1 MVIQCFLL
9 FFLVVDLTDARSILQ
24 ANRLVLLQKSKTN
37 QPPLFGG
44 DIVLTPLQKKVIRRQ
59 DLLQSNPSA
68 HLRAIAKEGKFF
80 KRWNNNTA
88 VYEISSAFNADEQKI
103 IRNALSDLSRRTC
116 FKIYERREK
125 PDAVDYVKI
134 DKNSGCYSAV
144 GRVGGEQ
151 PISLGLG
158 CVHDHI
164 VKHEFMHSLGIGH
177 EHQRPDRDVFLTIMK
192 ENVWSGFEYA
202 FNRYEWND
210 FDTGNIPYS
219 YKSIMHYEDT
229 ATAKKTM
236 KQKYGDRPIKRNEF
250 LNKSDFQKLAFLGN
264 CPEYKDGVPPTQK
277 QQKQRETSRK
287 QKKSKK
293 HNRSR
298 GNRRKGNRRG

>member
-1 MVIQCFLL
+1 MIIQYSLL
-9 FFLVVDLTDARSILQ
+9 FFLVVDLASGRSILA
-24 ANRLVLLQKSKTN
+24 ANRLVLAQKSGTN

-88 VYEISSAFNADEQKI
+88 VYEITSAFSDDEKKI
-103 IRNALSDLSRRTC
+103 IRDALSDLSRKTC
-116 FKIYERREK
+116 FKIYERSEK

-134 DKNSGCYSAV
+134 DKNGGCYSAV

-177 EHQRPDRDVFLTIMK
+177 EHQRPDRDYFLRIMK

-210 FDTGNIPYS
+210 FDTGNIAYS
-219 YKSIMHYEDT
+219 YESIMHYEDT
-229 ATAKKTM
+229 AFSKNG
-236 KQKYGDRPIKRNEF
+236 QKDNE
-250 LNKSDFQKLAFLGN
+250 
-264 CPEYKDGVPPTQK
+264 TQI
-277 QQKQRETSRK
+277 
-287 QKKSKK
+287 
-293 HNRSR
+293 
-298 GNRRKGNRRG
+298 RRCTNQS